1 MYVWAHI
8 LLKTYRDT
16 LSIPKKAVLE
26 GRHGDFAF
34 VIRDGKVQQVPIVVG
49 DENGGYVQILQG
61 LTENE
66 PILVKLH
73 ATIY

>member
-1 MYVWAHI
+1 MI
-8 LLKTYRDT
+8 
-16 LSIPKKAVLE
+16 E